1 MSKAS
6 LSSSP
11 IVHPIS
17 HSFPVFSSLAHFQH
31 ELLETTPTDDF
42 IHFIPNEVLVLVLL
56 IIIIRGLENASNAY
70 GGRVLPIKLSTK
82 SP

>member
-17 HSFPVFSSLAHFQH
+17 HSFPVFSSLAH
-31 ELLETTPTDDF
+31 LSVVRPAGWTLPLTTGD
-42 IHFIPNEVLVLVLL
+42 
-56 IIIIRGLENASNAY
+56 
-70 GGRVLPIKLSTK
+70 
-82 SP
+82 